1 MTQVYMGLTQTLLKR
16 LPAKIRKEHPLFPFF
31 VLFFFFVF
39 VQNVLCIIKILDEVK
54 QITHHSMMEI
64 LKMIDPDFLKETI
77 DYPQFRELFFASS
90 KDEAMNAYLKKF
102 LA

>member
-1 MTQVYMGLTQTLLKR
+1 
-16 LPAKIRKEHPLFPFF
+16 
-31 VLFFFFVF
+31 
-39 VQNVLCIIKILDEVK
+39 
-54 QITHHSMMEI
+54 MMEI

-90 KDEAMNAYLKKF
+90 KDEAMNAYLKKV

>member
-16 LPAKIRKEHPLFPFF
+16 LPAEIRKEHLLFPFF
-31 VLFFFFVF
+31 VPFFFFVF
-39 VQNVLCIIKILDEVK
+39 VQNVFCIIKILVEVK

-64 LKMIDPDFLKETI
+64 LKTI

-90 KDEAMNAYLKKF
+90 KDEVMNAYLKKV